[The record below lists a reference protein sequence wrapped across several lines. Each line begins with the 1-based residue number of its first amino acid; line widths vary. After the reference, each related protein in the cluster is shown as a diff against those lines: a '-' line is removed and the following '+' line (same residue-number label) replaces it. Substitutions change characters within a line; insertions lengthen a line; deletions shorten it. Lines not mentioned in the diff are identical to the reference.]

1 MPDVQEVFR
10 MSTQKVRPD
19 PGALERQFGQQRRR
33 TIRRKVSVYGLVAAF
48 VVVAAVAVGWG
59 VESARQVPA
68 SQSSNPRTASIPA
81 PVGIVTFDGSKCW
94 VNFTRTR
101 IEPGVVL
108 FKAVNA
114 SEHRVMFDSW
124 TLRSGYTFHE
134 FDATIRKD
142 AWDAAHGRPGHG
154 FPSDKEVTYLQSD
167 IVPAYDANTIAT
179 TMAPGRHAIV
189 CLRPYDRGGPQ
200 ERFRPAGIAGPI
212 VVR

>member
-19 PGALERQFGQQRRR
+19 PGALERQYGQQRRR
-33 TIRRKVSVYGLVAAF
+33 TIRRKTSVYVLVAAL
-48 VVVAAVAVGWG
+48 VVISAVAVGWG
-59 VESARQVPA
+59 VESAKQVPA
-68 SQSSNPRTASIPA
+68 SQRATPGTASVPA

-101 IEPGVVL
+101 IESGVVL

-124 TLRSGYTFHE
+124 TLRKGYPFRE

-142 AWDAAHGRPGHG
+142 ARNAAHGRPGHG
-154 FPSDKEVTYLQSD
+154 FPSDKQVTYLRSD
-167 IVPAYDANTIAT
+167 VVPANDANTIVT
-179 TMAPGRHAIV
+179 TMAPGRHAIA
-189 CLRPYDRGGPQ
+189 CLQPYDRGGPQ
-200 ERFRPAGIAGPI
+200 ERFRPAGLAGPI